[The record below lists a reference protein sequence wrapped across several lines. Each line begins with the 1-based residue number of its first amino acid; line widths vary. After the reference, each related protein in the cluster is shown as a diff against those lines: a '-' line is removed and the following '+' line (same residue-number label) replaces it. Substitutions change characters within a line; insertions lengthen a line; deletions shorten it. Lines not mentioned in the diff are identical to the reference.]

1 MKNKLIISGA
11 TGRMGLSLKAS
22 LKNYKDFELVYSASS
37 ENIDIPEASL
47 IIDFSESTFSIEI
60 LKKAVEKT
68 IPMLIGT
75 TGFDDLQKKI
85 IKESSNHI
93 PILLAPNTSLGI
105 HSLKKMIKE
114 AMPFVSESTIV
125 SIEESHHKNKK
136 DAPSGTAIDLEEFI
150 RKNLNLSKQ
159 IGIKSIRKDDLSGS
173 HSITFKNS
181 NEVIQIE
188 HKSLDRETYSEG
200 AFIAARWLLDQKP
213 GLFDISD
220 IYLS

>member
-173 HSITFKNS
+173 HSITFKNN

-188 HKSLDRETYSEG
+188 HKSFDRKTYS
-200 AFIAARWLLDQKP
+200 
-213 GLFDISD
+213 
-220 IYLS
+220 

>member
-75 TGFDDLQKKI
+75 TGFDD
-85 IKESSNHI
+85 
-93 PILLAPNTSLGI
+93 
-105 HSLKKMIKE
+105 
-114 AMPFVSESTIV
+114 
-125 SIEESHHKNKK
+125 
-136 DAPSGTAIDLEEFI
+136 
-150 RKNLNLSKQ
+150 
-159 IGIKSIRKDDLSGS
+159 
-173 HSITFKNS
+173 
-181 NEVIQIE
+181 
-188 HKSLDRETYSEG
+188 
-200 AFIAARWLLDQKP
+200 
-213 GLFDISD
+213 
-220 IYLS
+220 